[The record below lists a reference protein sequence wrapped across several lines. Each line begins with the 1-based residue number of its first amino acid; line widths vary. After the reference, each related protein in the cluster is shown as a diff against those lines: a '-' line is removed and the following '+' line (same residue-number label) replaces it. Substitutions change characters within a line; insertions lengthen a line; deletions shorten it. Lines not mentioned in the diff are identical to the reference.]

1 MTDNSEFDYDAERKA
16 DVSAVLNSTQPKK
29 VVVAGPGTGKS
40 FLFEQ
45 VIKKKQAEG
54 KTNFLAITFI
64 GKLGDAL
71 ADDLAGLAE
80 THTLHGFARQFFLA
94 HCNDDWEYY
103 PYMDELIKADLEVA
117 GITEFEIGDENYK
130 ERTVHYKAVGHADVV
145 YYAVQMCKKDTA
157 KIPTF
162 DLILIDEFQ
171 DFNEIEAEF
180 IDLLATKNEVL
191 IVGDD
196 DQALYEFKGSS
207 PKYIR
212 DKFGKENVEFES
224 HTLRFCSRCTEP
236 IINAF
241 HGIVDGF
248 KLNEEESKRIKKD
261 YICYLPGKAQDGEL
275 NPKLGLIEN
284 VNPGNIPYKIREQ
297 LEHILETQKIKSVLI
312 IGEGQSCQP
321 LLHAVAKKFRAFG
334 FTNVDHPRSES
345 KPFNL
350 EQTAIDG
357 YKFLARG
364 KNLALAWRL
373 IVQVT
378 PEVDFKAILSSH
390 YSDSNGFISSL
401 ANDYK
406 TQHEANAKVLHKLLH
421 EPPSKVKAIAD
432 SSITKLQEIIVT
444 EKASDRDLLAS
455 QLVSEN
461 SNLPRPLSNLEITVC
476 SILGSKGLGADV
488 VFLLGFDQ
496 GKLPS
501 KNKVLDSEIYQM
513 LVALTRAKKRIYLIN
528 TLNSKVSQFAEH
540 IDSKIIQRM

>member
-1 MTDNSEFDYDAERKA
+1 MIKNQEIDYDSERSA
-16 DVSAVLNSTQPKK
+16 DVSAVLNSEQHKK

-45 VIKKKQAEG
+45 VINKKRAEG

-80 THTLHGFARQFFLA
+80 THTLHGFARQFFLS
-94 HCNDDWEYY
+94 HCSDDWEYY
-103 PYMDELIKADLEVA
+103 PYMDELIKNDLSAV
-117 GITEFEIGDENYK
+117 GITEFKIGDENYK

-145 YYAVQMCKKDTA
+145 HYAVQICKKDA
-157 KIPTF
+157 EKIPKF

-180 IDLLATKNEVL
+180 IDLLATKNEML

-212 DKFGKENVEFES
+212 DKFGHENVEFES

-241 HGIVDGF
+241 HNIVDGF
-248 KLNEEESKRIKKD
+248 KLSAEGNERIKKD
-261 YICYLPGKAQDGEL
+261 YICYLPGKARDGEM
-275 NPKLGLIEN
+275 NPKLGLMEN

-321 LLHAVAKKFRAFG
+321 LLHAIAKKFRAFG
-334 FTNVDHPRSES
+334 FTNIDHTRSEL
-345 KPFNL
+345 KPFDL

-357 YKFLARG
+357 YKFLAKG
-364 KNLALAWRL
+364 KNLTLAWRL
-373 IVQVT
+373 VAQIS
-378 PEVDFKAILSSH
+378 PDVDVKKILTTH
-390 YSDSNGFISSL
+390 YSDSKGFINSL
-401 ANDYK
+401 TEEYK
-406 TQHEANAKVLHKLLH
+406 SQHASNAKVLHKLLH
-421 EPPSKVKAIAD
+421 EPPSKVKAVAD
-432 SSITKLQEIIVT
+432 SSIAKLQEVIVK
-444 EKASDRDLLAS
+444 EKTSDRDLLTS

-461 SNLPRPLSNLEITVC
+461 SNLPRPLSNLDITIC

-488 VFLLGFDQ
+488 VFLVGFDQ
-496 GKLPS
+496 GKLPL
-501 KNKVLDSEIYQM
+501 KKTVQESEIYQM

-528 TLNSKVSQFAEH
+528 TLNSQVSQFANH
-540 IDSKIIQRM
+540 IDSKIIQRI